1 MLDCVI
7 LDMDGTLL
15 DTERLAIGAWQR
27 SGRKFGVEIPADFVK
42 SHMGMTREDIDQ
54 LYRDSFGPSFP
65 IDAIRAERNV
75 EGMRMAREDPVPVKP
90 GAFELLE
97 HLKARHVPAV
107 LATST
112 VMERARVLMERSG
125 IWPYLSGAV
134 AGDMIAHGKPAP
146 DIFLEAAR
154 RVGAD
159 PARSLVCEDSEH
171 GIRGGLAAGCTVA
184 VIPDLARLGEELL
197 ARPRVHLFSS
207 LAGVIPLA
215 DTLMEEA

>member
-27 SGRKFGVEIPADFVK
+27 SGRKCGVEIPVDFIK
-42 SHMGMTREDIDQ
+42 GHFGMNRAAIDQ
-54 LYRDSFGPSFP
+54 RYRDAFGPSFP
-65 IDAIRAERNV
+65 IDAIRKERNA

-97 HLKARHVPAV
+97 YLKTAGIPAV

-112 VMERARVLMERSG
+112 EMERARLLMERSG
-125 IWPYLSGAV
+125 LWPYLSDAV
-134 AGDMIAHGKPAP
+134 CGSMVPKSKPEP

-154 RVGAD
+154 RVKAD
-159 PARSLVCEDSEH
+159 PARSLVVEDSEH
-171 GIRGGLAAGCTVA
+171 GARAGLAAGSHV
-184 VIPDLARLGEELL
+184 VIVPDLCAIDPAVLDRVTVCPSLKEVIGVVKELS
-197 ARPRVHLFSS
+197 A
-207 LAGVIPLA
+207 
-215 DTLMEEA
+215 